1 MFSKFCNIHRE
12 VAGLQLYW
20 KHTGLL
26 RARRSGVGGGCVGG
40 GSLFGG
46 CGGGGVFLVW
56 GGMLG
61 GAIEFCVLELV
72 WASNFV
78 GVGLSV

>member
-1 MFSKFCNIHRE
+1 MAQVFCALAA
-12 VAGLQLYW
+12 AGLGGAVLVAAVC
-20 KHTGLL
+20 L
-26 RARRSGVGGGCVGG
+26 GVA
-40 GSLFGG
+40 
-46 CGGGGVFLVW
+46 GGGVFLVW

-78 GVGLSV
+78 GVGLGV